1 MSSPLQRSLSPS
13 FLKPTLMTVIC
24 TKTPTKRQENRQ
36 FSGSLTVRF
45 LVAGTGTWTTELLW
59 LGASRVGNKECTVV
73 LDESLLELVL
83 GVLID
88 ELLVVG
94 DDGLGDGLA
103 NGIDLGNVTT
113 TGDADTDVD
122 TGELVK
128 ANNQKRLVDLY
139 IHPQSAPLSFLII
152 LHTKIVESYLEAQD
166 LGLDQVERLAVDLNE
181 ALALLK
187 KHLSQYS
194 SSFKGDDAV
203 ICDFQ
208 EISIP
213 SKFKR

>member
-1 MSSPLQRSLSPS
+1 
-13 FLKPTLMTVIC
+13 MTVIC

-45 LVAGTGTWTTELLW
+45 LVAGTGTWTTELLG
-59 LGASRVGNKECTVV
+59 LGASRVGNEECTVV

-103 NGIDLGNVTT
+103 NGIDLGDVTT

-122 TGELVK
+122 TGELVE
-128 ANNQKRLVDLY
+128 ANNQERLVDLY
-139 IHPQSAPLSFLII
+139 IHPQSAPLSFPII

-181 ALALLK
+181 ALALL
-187 KHLSQYS
+187 
-194 SSFKGDDAV
+194 
-203 ICDFQ
+203 
-208 EISIP
+208 
-213 SKFKR
+213 